1 MANIL
6 STKIENLFNR
16 WLARRMP
23 ADAHQF
29 LTSKN
34 IFIFPTRFG
43 FSYLAF
49 ILLLFLLGTN
59 YQNNVI
65 ILFSYVMISL
75 FVTCMLHSFFNL
87 SGLTIVLE
95 GQQIGYAKKE
105 LMVPIKV
112 KSTKSRFDL
121 TFEFPRTF
129 QVTKKPKKSTDTA
142 RYQAHYL
149 TISSGETTLH
159 LPFTAFKRGLCN
171 PGRIKI
177 SSQYSLGLFNTWTR
191 LDFGNKLIIAPM
203 PVAIDGSIAT
213 LSTDEEGEE
222 NAEKIIKGTDDFYE
236 LKPYIE
242 GEPLTHVAW
251 KQLARGQGWL
261 SKKYQ
266 QNQGKP
272 LWLKLKDMPTNNR
285 EMKLTYLCYLVLE
298 FHKSGKNFGVILA
311 ESTHLNTKTDS
322 GNKIAPSSGKEHL
335 QNCLIALANCT
346 EGSH

>member
-6 STKIENLFNR
+6 STKIDSLFNR

-65 ILFSYVMISL
+65 ILFSYVMVSL

-87 SGLTIVLE
+87 SGLKIALE

-121 TFEFPRTF
+121 TFEFPQKF
-129 QVTKKPKKSTDTA
+129 QVRKNLKKSKDMTK
-142 RYQAHYL
+142 YQVHYSSI
-149 TISSGETTLH
+149 TSGETALH
-159 LPFTAFKRGLCN
+159 IPFTAFKRGLCN
-171 PGRIKI
+171 PGRVKI

-191 LDFGNKLIIAPM
+191 LDFGNQLIIAPM
-203 PVAIDGSIAT
+203 PVVIDGSIAN
-213 LSTDEEGEE
+213 LSTEEEGEE
-222 NAEKIIKGTDDFYE
+222 NAEKSIKGTDDFYE

-272 LWLKLKDMPTNNR
+272 LWLKLKDMPTNSR
-285 EMKLTYLCYLVLE
+285 EMKLAYLCYLVLE
-298 FHKSGKNFGVILA
+298 FHKSGESFGIILD
-311 ESTHLNTKTDS
+311 EPTHLNTKAEG

-335 QNCLIALANCT
+335 QNCLIALANFN